1 MYVKK
6 YIQPGLNNCYI
17 ANNQFS
23 EQKNENF
30 QKIYVK
36 LKEFFAIQVMRCQTF
51 YGMAAGK
58 NRFP

>member
-1 MYVKK
+1 MYVKR
-6 YIQPGLNNCYI
+6 YTQPGLNNCFI

-30 QKIYVK
+30 QQIYVK
-36 LKEFFAIQVMRCQTF
+36 LKEFFAIWVMGCQTF
-51 YGMAAGK
+51 YGTAAGN